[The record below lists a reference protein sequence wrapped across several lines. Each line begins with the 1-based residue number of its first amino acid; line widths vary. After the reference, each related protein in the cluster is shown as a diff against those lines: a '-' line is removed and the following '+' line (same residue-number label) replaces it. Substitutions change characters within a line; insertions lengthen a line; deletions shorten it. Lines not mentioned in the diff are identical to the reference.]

1 MAGDAVPGR
10 RAPPSAAPRPAQ
22 RQIKRSRCICIHCHD
37 GKRLLR
43 VLEHPCC
50 PDHGRGGEW
59 RCVHTVDDPEPGDGN
74 TPPRERARRGE
85 DS

>member
-10 RAPPSAAPRPAQ
+10 RAPPPAAPRPA
-22 RQIKRSRCICIHCHD
+22 RRGIKRSHCICIHCHD

-43 VLEHPCC
+43 VLEHP
-50 PDHGRGGEW
+50 DHGRGGEW
-59 RCVHTVDDPEPGDGN
+59 RCVGTVDDPEPGDGN
-74 TPPRERARRGE
+74 TPPRERSRRCE

>member
-22 RQIKRSRCICIHCHD
+22 RGIKRSRRICIHCHD

-43 VLEHPCC
+43 VLQHPCC

-59 RCVHTVDDPEPGDGN
+59 RCVHTADDPEAADGN
-74 TPPRERARRGE
+74 TAPRERARRRE